1 MNADRQT
8 DEDVVAELRRLARA
22 VAVPPPDPTREAA
35 MLRAFDA
42 RHDASSEESRFG
54 HRPAGVWWLS
64 GLSAAVALLVA
75 MVIPLGTSGRRVT
88 PPPGDRS
95 AAHGTA
101 ASGGVRTSAL
111 VGDFIPLPG
120 ASTLPP
126 LESGELVRMD
136 LPVSILPSLGVAPP
150 AGHVSAV
157 KADVVI
163 GQDGL
168 ARAVRFVGND

>member
-1 MNADRQT
+1 MKIDRT
-8 DEDVVAELRRLARA
+8 NEEIAIGLRRLARA
-22 VAVPPPDPTREAA
+22 TEVPPADAAREAA
-35 MLRAFDA
+35 LLRAFER
-42 RHDASSEESRFG
+42 RHQRPAMPPRG
-54 HRPAGVWWLS
+54 HRLAARWWLS
-64 GLSAAVALLVA
+64 ALAATVALLVSLV
-75 MVIPLGTSGRRVT
+75 MPLGTSGRRPA

-101 ASGGVRTSAL
+101 ASGGVRAFAG
-111 VGDFIPLPG
+111 VGDFMPWPG
-120 ASTLPP
+120 ASNLPP

-150 AGHVSAV
+150 AAHVSAV

-168 ARAVRFVGND
+168 ARAVRFVGN

>member
-8 DEDVVAELRRLARA
+8 DEAIVAALRRLSHA
-22 VAVPPPDPTREAA
+22 VEVPPPDARREAA
-35 MLRAFDA
+35 LLRAFDA
-42 RHDASSEESRFG
+42 RHEASPATSPSGR
-54 HRPAGVWWLS
+54 RLAGVWWLS
-64 GLSAAVALLVA
+64 GLSGAVALLVA
-75 MVIPLGTSGRRVT
+75 TVIPLGTSGRPVT

-101 ASGGVRTSAL
+101 ASGGVRTSAP

-136 LPVSILPSLGVAPP
+136 LPVSLLPSLGVAPP

-168 ARAVRFVGND
+168 ARAVRFVGN